1 MLAMLCGFRGC
12 KQRLDRRHDVIDGES
27 ELLLQG
33 LQRCRS
39 AESMHAD
46 DPTSRADVALPAER
60 RSLLDRNAGR
70 DVRWQDGVAVFLRL
84 AFEDIP

>member
-1 MLAMLCGFRGC
+1 M
-12 KQRLDRRHDVIDGES
+12 IDGKS

-33 LQRCRS
+33 LQWCGRPK
-39 AESMHAD
+39 SMHAD
-46 DPTSRADVALPAER
+46 DPPCPPDVAFPAEGLR
-60 RSLLDRNAGR
+60 LLDCNADR